1 MRGSVLRVQL
11 VLGGAL
17 LLGCGSGQ
25 APADAASQSE
35 RLDAWFAERFEEELD
50 FDPVR
55 KTLLGRDD
63 DQDRW
68 PDFSEEAQDAQLAW
82 RRASVDEMRARF
94 DRDALTPEART
105 SWAIWEARLARAEAA
120 HAFRRHAY
128 VFHQMNGP
136 QAGLPNVL
144 VSFQRVEDE
153 ADLEDYVARIAA
165 LGPALDQL
173 LERARRAAAD
183 GIRPPAFAY
192 DAALRQA
199 RRVVTGAPFE
209 AGQGDSPIWANL
221 RERSEALVEEG
232 ALDEARA
239 AALRARARAALLDGV
254 GPAYA
259 RLVAWLEADR
269 PDPAR
274 DAGVWALPDGDA
286 FYAERLAFHTT
297 TRLDAEAI
305 HRLGLDEV
313 ARIRAEM
320 EALKQRVGFE
330 GELPAFFE
338 FVRSD
343 PRFFFPD
350 TDAGRQ
356 AYLDGA
362 TAHLEAIERRLPE
375 WFGLRP
381 RAKLVVK
388 RVEPFRE
395 QDGAPQHYFPGTPD
409 GSRPG
414 VYYAHLSD
422 MSAVPKNQM
431 EVIAYHEG
439 NPGHHLQL
447 SIAQERE
454 GIPRFRTQSS
464 YFTAY
469 VEGWALYAELL
480 AKEMG
485 AYADPYADFGR
496 LTTEMWRAIRLVVD
510 TGLHH
515 RRWGE
520 DRAVAFFMANSPE
533 PEESVRAEVRRYLVL
548 PGQATSYK
556 IGMLRILELRE
567 RARRVLGPGFDIR
580 AFHDTVLGGGSLPLG
595 LLEARVDAW
604 IAAANEA
611 AGSPSPTP
619 DAAR

>member
-1 MRGSVLRVQL
+1 MRRPAPLARL
-11 VLGGAL
+11 AL
-17 LLGCGSGQ
+17 AAAIVLGCGSGS
-25 APADAASQSE
+25 APAEGPSESE

-50 FDPVR
+50 FDPIR
-55 KTLLGRDD
+55 KTLLGRED

-68 PDFSEEAQDAQLAW
+68 PDFSEAAQDARLAW
-82 RRASVDEMRARF
+82 RRGSVEAMRAGF
-94 DRDALTPEART
+94 DHDALTPEART
-105 SWAIWEARLARAEAA
+105 SWAIWEAKLARAEAA
-120 HAFRRHAY
+120 HAFRRHPY

-136 QAGLPNVL
+136 QASLPNVL
-144 VSFQRVEDE
+144 VGFQRVEDE
-153 ADLEDYVARIAA
+153 AGLEAYVARVEG

-173 LERARRAAAD
+173 LERARLAASA

-192 DAALRQA
+192 DEALRQA
-199 RRVVTGAPFE
+199 RQVVSGAPFQE
-209 AGQGDSPIWANL
+209 GAGDSPIWADV
-221 RERSEALVEEG
+221 RAESASLVEKG

-239 AALRARARAALLDGV
+239 AALQRRARAGLVDGV

-259 RLVAWLEADR
+259 RLVAWLESDR

-286 FYAERLAFHTT
+286 FYAERLAYHTT

-305 HRLGLDEV
+305 HQAGLEEV

-320 EALKQRVGFE
+320 AALKDRAGFD
-330 GELPAFFE
+330 GDLPAFFE
-338 FVRSD
+338 YVRSD

-362 TAHLEAIERRLPE
+362 TAHLDAIRRRLPE
-375 WFGLRP
+375 WFGLLP
-381 RAKLVVK
+381 RAELVVK

-422 MSAVPKNQM
+422 MTAVPKNQM

-439 NPGHHLQL
+439 NPGHHLQI
-447 SIAQERE
+447 SIAQEHE

-464 YFTAY
+464 FFTAY

-485 AYADPYADFGR
+485 AYEDPYADFGR

-515 RRWGE
+515 QRWSGE
-520 DRAVAFFMANSPE
+520 RAVAYFLANSPE

-548 PGQATSYK
+548 PGQATAYK
-556 IGMLRILELRE
+556 VGMLEILGLRG
-567 RARRVLGPGFDIR
+567 RARRALGPRFDIR
-580 AFHDTVLGGGSLPLG
+580 AFHDTVLGGGSLPLDV
-595 LLEARVDAW
+595 LRARVDAW
-604 IAAANEA
+604 IVEAGGDPGGPRPTPEA
-611 AGSPSPTP
+611 AP
-619 DAAR
+619 